1 MTKYEGA
8 LLFKALETKSIAAKA
23 EAKANLEIYFQN
35 KVGVAEHPN
44 VVESMDAILEQYVT
58 ADEKLKS
65 LKEEF

>member
-8 LLFKALETKSIAAKA
+8 LLFKALETKYIAEKA
-23 EAKANLEIYFQN
+23 EARANLEIYFQN

>member
-8 LLFKALETKSIAAKA
+8 LLFKALETKYIAKKA
-23 EAKANLEIYFQN
+23 EARANLEIYFQN

>member
-8 LLFKALETKSIAAKA
+8 LLFKALETKYIAKKA

>member
-8 LLFKALETKSIAAKA
+8 LLFKALEKKYIAEKE
-23 EAKANLEIYFQN
+23 EARANLELYFQN